1 MARLKNTPEQTG
13 TVEVIENQTGTVEVI
28 ENQTEGI
35 LDTKDAELELNE
47 AESSERQSSEEQT
60 KEELP
65 KHILR
70 IMEIFYYM
78 DELYISKHGGVFPSN
93 TKESLVKEAK
103 LYKNP
108 YFKK

>member
-13 TVEVIENQTGTVEVI
+13 TVEVIENQTE
-28 ENQTEGI
+28 EI
-35 LDTKDAELELNE
+35 LDTKDAELELNKE
-47 AESSERQSSEEQT
+47 ESSEEQA

-65 KHILR
+65 KHILK

-93 TKESLVKEAK
+93 TPESLVKESK

>member
-1 MARLKNTPEQTG
+1 MARLKNTQEQTDA
-13 TVEVIENQTGTVEVI
+13 VEVIESQVEDTV
-28 ENQTEGI
+28 
-35 LDTKDAELELNE
+35 DTKDTDLELNE
-47 AESSERQSSEEQT
+47 DASSEEKT

-65 KHILR
+65 KHILK
-70 IMEIFYYM
+70 IMEIFYYL

-93 TKESLVKEAK
+93 TKESLVKGAT

>member
-13 TVEVIENQTGTVEVI
+13 TVEVIENQTE
-28 ENQTEGI
+28 EI
-35 LDTKDAELELNE
+35 LDTKDSELEL
-47 AESSERQSSEEQT
+47 SEDKPSDGKFSEEQT

-65 KHILR
+65 KHILK
-70 IMEIFYYM
+70 IMEIFHYM

>member
-13 TVEVIENQTGTVEVI
+13 TVEVIENQI
-28 ENQTEGI
+28 EEI
-35 LDTKDAELELNE
+35 LDTKDSELNE
-47 AESSERQSSEEQT
+47 GESQKDKASEEQT

-65 KHILR
+65 KHILK

-93 TKESLVKEAK
+93 TEDSLVKEAK

>member
-13 TVEVIENQTGTVEVI
+13 TVEII
-28 ENQTEGI
+28 ENQTEEI
-35 LDTKDAELELNE
+35 LDTRDAELELNE
-47 AESSERQSSEEQT
+47 DEPSDGKFSEEQT

-65 KHILR
+65 KHILK
-70 IMEIFYYM
+70 IMEIFHYM

>member
-13 TVEVIENQTGTVEVI
+13 TVEVIENQI
-28 ENQTEGI
+28 EEI

-47 AESSERQSSEEQT
+47 GEASEEQT

-65 KHILR
+65 KHILK

-78 DELYISKHGGVFPSN
+78 DELYISKHGGVFPPN

>member
-1 MARLKNTPEQTG
+1 MARLKNTPEQTDA
-13 TVEVIENQTGTVEVI
+13 VEVIESQVEDTVY
-28 ENQTEGI
+28 
-35 LDTKDAELELNE
+35 TKDTDLELNE
-47 AESSERQSSEEQT
+47 DASSEEKT

-65 KHILR
+65 KHILK

-93 TKESLVKEAK
+93 TPESLVKEAK

>member
-13 TVEVIENQTGTVEVI
+13 TVEVIENQTE
-28 ENQTEGI
+28 EI
-35 LDTKDAELELNE
+35 LDTKDAELELNKE
-47 AESSERQSSEEQT
+47 GSSEEQT

-65 KHILR
+65 KHILK
-70 IMEIFYYM
+70 IMEIFHYM

>member
-13 TVEVIENQTGTVEVI
+13 TVEVIENQTE
-28 ENQTEGI
+28 EI
-35 LDTKDAELELNE
+35 LETKDAELE
-47 AESSERQSSEEQT
+47 SSEYEPSDGKASEEQT

-65 KHILR
+65 KHILK

-93 TKESLVKEAK
+93 TKDSLVKEAK